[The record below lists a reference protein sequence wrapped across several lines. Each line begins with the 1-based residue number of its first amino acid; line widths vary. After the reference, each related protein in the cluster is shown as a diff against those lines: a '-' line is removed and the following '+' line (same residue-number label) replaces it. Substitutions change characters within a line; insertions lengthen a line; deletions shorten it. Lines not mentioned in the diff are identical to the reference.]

1 MDRPVSVI
9 IIAVVF
15 LLLVLAITWGW
26 SRRKKSQTDVPQPA
40 KPHMGIKPLAE
51 PVEGSYVSTTLAGH
65 PLERVA
71 VHGLGI
77 RTTGEIVVTDGG
89 VIMDLA
95 GREDFLIPRRDIVS
109 VDTTAG
115 MIGKFVERGG
125 IVRIT
130 WRLGETLVDT
140 GFRARYAASTTPTV
154 DRIREMIEEA
164 Q

>member
-15 LLLVLAITWGW
+15 LLVIIAITWGW
-26 SRRKKSQTDVPQPA
+26 SRRKRNQSDVPQPA
-40 KPHMGIKPLAE
+40 KPHMGITPLSE
-51 PVEGSYVSTTLAGH
+51 PVEGSYVSTTKAGH

-77 RTTGEIVVTDGG
+77 RTTGELVITDGG

-130 WRLGETLVDT
+130 WRLGDTLVDT
-140 GFRARYAASTTPTV
+140 GFRARYATNTTPTV
-154 DRIREMIEEA
+154 ESIRAMIEEA

>member
-1 MDRPVSVI
+1 MDRPVAVI
-9 IIAVVF
+9 IVVAVLILI
-15 LLLVLAITWGW
+15 LLALTWGW
-26 SRRKKSQTDVPQPA
+26 SRRKQSQADVPQPTR
-40 KPHMGIKPLAE
+40 PPLGITAVAE

-65 PLERVA
+65 PLDRVA

-77 RTTGEIVVTDGG
+77 RTSGELVVTDGG
-89 VIMDLA
+89 VVLDLA

-130 WRLGETLVDT
+130 WRLGRTLVDT
-140 GFRARYAASTTPTV
+140 GFRARYSAHTTPTV